1 MSTRLKRA
9 EAELDAA
16 VADGQA
22 AAQAAAHRI
31 RDARAEVLAAR
42 ISADACLPSVTVF
55 LLEGDRPARNLGNRC
70 IVARTKT
77 TMTVRRPGDVQSTV
91 RYLRPKSESATE
103 LQKPQQWH
111 ETPKGRPS
119 CRRYIEV
126 DHETDEPVC
135 AANARRPPIDFA
147 NIK

>member
-9 EAELDAA
+9 EAYLDAA
-16 VADGQA
+16 IADGQA
-22 AAQAAAHRI
+22 VAHAAAHRI

-42 ISADACLPSVTVF
+42 LASDACLPAVTVF
-55 LLEGDRPARNLGNRC
+55 LLENGRPVRNINNGVV
-70 IVARTKT
+70 VARTKT